1 METTRRESGNER
13 SGRGVVIGV
22 VALVALVGAY
32 FSLGMPGM
40 DHSGAAMPGM
50 DRNPGLQALSPATFD
65 ARLAQGDAF
74 VVNVHVPARETIDG
88 TAEAIAFD
96 EIATSARLPTD
107 KTTPILLY
115 CESGRMSETAG
126 LALLRAGYVDVG
138 HLAGG
143 LEAWRRA
150 ALPLNREPL
159 AAR

>member
-1 METTRRESGNER
+1 METIPHESGNER

-22 VALVALVGAY
+22 VALVALVAAY
-32 FSLGMPGM
+32 FSFGMPGM
-40 DHSGAAMPGM
+40 DHSGADMADM
-50 DRNPGLQALSPATFD
+50 DRDSGLQALSPAAFN
-65 ARLAQGDAF
+65 ARVARGDAF

-96 EIATSARLPTD
+96 EIVGSKSLPAD

-126 LALLRAGYVDVG
+126 VALLRAGYVDVG

-143 LEAWRRA
+143 LQAWRRA
-150 ALPLNREPL
+150 ALSLNREL
-159 AAR
+159 ATAR